1 MKNSNNKNVMITL
14 KNAPRPEDFPIGSLE
29 SRAAARGLLAR
40 KRQANEYRFRVVYQG
55 LGNPD
60 LEIEYIVNGR
70 DVKTIGRVPTIEEFL
85 AHPACQPCDPK
96 LFS

>member
-1 MKNSNNKNVMITL
+1 MITPENDL
-14 KNAPRPEDFPIGSLE
+14 HPEDFLIGSLE
-29 SRAAARGLLAR
+29 SRAAARALLTR
-40 KRQANEYRFRVVYQG
+40 KRQAGEHRFRVIYQG
-55 LGNPD
+55 LGKPD

-70 DVKTIGRVPTIEEFL
+70 DVKTIGRVPTIEEFM